1 MTKVVCEETDNMLKM
16 KVIEP
21 SESAY
26 SSPIVMVRKK
36 DQSFRFCIDMR
47 ALNRITVFDA
57 EPMPCIE
64 DMFSKLSGNKYISRL
79 DLSKGYWQV
88 PLAEKSKPLTA
99 FKTPKGLF
107 QFRVMAFGL
116 VSAPATFSRLMR
128 KLLHGM
134 ESIDNFLD
142 DIIVF
147 TKTWKEH
154 LQVLREL
161 FMRLRRAKLTA
172 RPSKCSIGFRQLDCL
187 GHVVGDDKLQ
197 PHPDKVKSIEEAPRP
212 VTKRQVRSFLGLIG
226 FYRKFVPNFSEVAAP
241 LTDLT
246 KKGQPNKVNWEAA
259 QENAFCSLKR
269 ALVSS
274 PILKLVDLSENF
286 ILQTDASESGLGAVL
301 LQKEADLKMPVA
313 YASRKLKLCEKR
325 YSVIEKECLGIVWA
339 VQKFSRYLYGKE
351 FILETDHQPL
361 VYLNRKAVANSRLM
375 RWALILQPY
384 RFRIEAIKGRDNVGA
399 DYLSRVIE

>member
-1 MTKVVCEETDNMLKM
+1 
-16 KVIEP
+16 
-21 SESAY
+21 
-26 SSPIVMVRKK
+26 
-36 DQSFRFCIDMR
+36 
-47 ALNRITVFDA
+47 
-57 EPMPCIE
+57 
-64 DMFSKLSGNKYISRL
+64 
-79 DLSKGYWQV
+79 
-88 PLAEKSKPLTA
+88 
-99 FKTPKGLF
+99 
-107 QFRVMAFGL
+107 MAFGL

-147 TKTWKEH
+147 TKTWEEH

-187 GHVVGDDKLQ
+187 GHVVGGDKLQ

-246 KKGQPNKVNWEAA
+246 KKGQQNKVNWEAA

-274 PILKLVDLSENF
+274 PVLKLVDLSENF

-313 YASRKLKLCEKR
+313 YASRKLKLCEKSILLLRENVWALSGR
-325 YSVIEKECLGIVWA
+325 YRNFLGIFMA
-339 VQKFSRYLYGKE
+339 K
-351 FILETDHQPL
+351 
-361 VYLNRKAVANSRLM
+361 N
-375 RWALILQPY
+375 
-384 RFRIEAIKGRDNVGA
+384 
-399 DYLSRVIE
+399 LS